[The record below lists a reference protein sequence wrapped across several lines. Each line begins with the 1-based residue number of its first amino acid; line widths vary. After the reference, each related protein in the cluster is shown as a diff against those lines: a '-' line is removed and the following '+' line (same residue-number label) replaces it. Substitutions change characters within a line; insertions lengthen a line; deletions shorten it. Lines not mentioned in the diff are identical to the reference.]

1 MQIHHM
7 TMKTNPGISLLNTF
21 MFLLGI
27 MIFWGC
33 ATPMPETNINTVN
46 KRIVK
51 PLPSIFR
58 TKPSPLSKAD
68 SSRMAGIVVEYYL
81 QASDLQLRDQHEE
94 AIKIFKRILHLDT
107 SAMIFYSI
115 GVSYDK
121 LLKTDLAID
130 YMKKALALD
139 SQLIIAREAL
149 AELYVDHEQYDKAL
163 IAYSELDSM
172 KSDIKYTYALA
183 ALTEMLFPEEAEK
196 HFRKL
201 INATGYELDIVNRF
215 GMLLVRNGKEQEFI
229 SLMKEQYAMH
239 PDNTKSRSLLIEGLQ
254 LYGRSEEV
262 LNVIEDFLPTAL
274 DQELEGYYQALL
286 MNILIRKDTQYVQGM
301 IGRHL
306 TTVKDYPTS
315 SWSMLISLALMAEF
329 ASNEQMQTLHQ
340 RAVSLADS
348 SHLQQ
353 SIGLAYELLRM
364 ERFSLFMSHCKRYAQ
379 HYPQESKFYFLLG
392 IHAREQEQ
400 ITEAKTYIQE
410 ALRRNPKDGDA
421 WAELGGLFGNEKAHK
436 ASDSCFIIAL
446 SIDSLNAMYNNNY
459 AYALSERNENLN
471 EALRMSLIALSQ
483 YPDNQS
489 YIDTYAWLQFK
500 MGNTQSAIEILQKAL
515 NQDIDRSGIL
525 HFHLSLMYQSMSEF
539 DKALIHIDKALEI
552 KNAPD
557 YQSLRTKLLQD

>member
-1 MQIHHM
+1 M

-107 SAMIFYSI
+107 SAMIFYSM

-379 HYPQESKFYFLLG
+379 HYPQESKFHFLLG

-471 EALRMSLIALSQ
+471 EALHMSLIALSQ

-525 HFHLSLMYQSMSEF
+525 HFHLSMMYQSMSEF

>member
-329 ASNEQMQTLHQ
+329 VSNEQMQTLHQ

-436 ASDSCFIIAL
+436 ASDSCFMIAL

>member
-329 ASNEQMQTLHQ
+329 VSNEQMQTLHQ

-364 ERFSLFMSHCKRYAQ
+364 EQFSLFMSHCKRYAQ

-525 HFHLSLMYQSMSEF
+525 HFHLSMMYQSMSEF

>member
-301 IGRHL
+301 IGKHL

>member
-33 ATPMPETNINTVN
+33 ATPMSETNINTVN

-329 ASNEQMQTLHQ
+329 VSNEQMQTLHQ

>member
-107 SAMIFYSI
+107 SAMIFYSM

-379 HYPQESKFYFLLG
+379 HYPQESKFHFLLG

-471 EALRMSLIALSQ
+471 EALHMSLIALSQ

-525 HFHLSLMYQSMSEF
+525 HFHLSMMYQSMSEF

>member
-229 SLMKEQYAMH
+229 TLMKEQYAMH
-239 PDNTKSRSLLIEGLQ
+239 PDNAKSRSLLIEGLQ

-525 HFHLSLMYQSMSEF
+525 HFHLSMMYQSMSEF

>member
-1 MQIHHM
+1 M

-364 ERFSLFMSHCKRYAQ
+364 EQFSLFMSHCKRYAQ
-379 HYPQESKFYFLLG
+379 HYPQESKFHFLLG

-421 WAELGGLFGNEKAHK
+421 WAELGGLYGNEKAHK

-471 EALRMSLIALSQ
+471 EALHMSLIALSQ

-525 HFHLSLMYQSMSEF
+525 HFHLSMMYQSMSEF

>member
-1 MQIHHM
+1 
-7 TMKTNPGISLLNTF
+7 
-21 MFLLGI
+21 
-27 MIFWGC
+27 
-33 ATPMPETNINTVN
+33 
-46 KRIVK
+46 
-51 PLPSIFR
+51 
-58 TKPSPLSKAD
+58 
-68 SSRMAGIVVEYYL
+68 L

-107 SAMIFYSI
+107 SAIIFYSM
-115 GVSYDK
+115 GVSYEK

-329 ASNEQMQTLHQ
+329 TSNEQMQILHQ
-340 RAVSLADS
+340 RAISLADS

-364 ERFSLFMSHCKRYAQ
+364 EQFSLFMSHCKRYAQ
-379 HYPQESKFYFLLG
+379 HYPQESKFHFLLG
-392 IHAREQEQ
+392 IHVREQEQ

-421 WAELGGLFGNEKAHK
+421 WAELGGLFGNEKTLK

-525 HFHLSLMYQSMSEF
+525 HFHLSMMYQSMSEF

>member
-301 IGRHL
+301 IGKHL

-329 ASNEQMQTLHQ
+329 VSNEQMQTLHQ

-525 HFHLSLMYQSMSEF
+525 HFHLSMMYQSMSEF

>member
-107 SAMIFYSI
+107 SAMIFYSM

-274 DQELEGYYQALL
+274 DLELEGYYQALL

-364 ERFSLFMSHCKRYAQ
+364 EQFSLFMSHCKRYAQ
-379 HYPQESKFYFLLG
+379 HYPQESKFHFLLG

-525 HFHLSLMYQSMSEF
+525 HFHLSMMYQSMSEF

>member
-1 MQIHHM
+1 M

-107 SAMIFYSI
+107 SAMIFYSM

>member
-525 HFHLSLMYQSMSEF
+525 HFHLSMMYQSMSEF

>member
-1 MQIHHM
+1 MEIHHIKM
-7 TMKTNPGISLLNTF
+7 NKYSGTSLLNHC
-21 MFLLGI
+21 MICLGI
-27 MIFWGC
+27 LLLWGC
-33 ATPMPETNINTVN
+33 ATPLPETNINTVN

-68 SSRMAGIVVEYYL
+68 SSRMASIVMDYYL
-81 QASDLQLRDQHEE
+81 QASDLQMRDLHEE
-94 AIKIFKRILHLDT
+94 ALKIYKRILHLDT
-107 SAMIFYSI
+107 SAMIFYSM
-115 GVSYDK
+115 GVSYEK
-121 LLKTDLAID
+121 LLKTDLAIE

-149 AELYVDHEQYDKAL
+149 AELYIDHEQYDKAL
-163 IAYSELDSM
+163 IAYIELDSM
-172 KSDIKYTYALA
+172 QSDIKYTYALA

-229 SLMKEQYAMH
+229 TLMKEQYAMH
-239 PDNTKSRSLLIEGLQ
+239 PDNSKARSLLIEGLQ

-262 LNVIEDFLPTAL
+262 LTVIEEFLPTAV
-274 DQELEGYYQALL
+274 DQELEEYYQALL

-301 IGRHL
+301 IARHL
-306 TTVKDYPTS
+306 SKVKDYPTS

-329 ASNEQMQTLHQ
+329 ASNENAEGIHQ
-340 RAVSLADS
+340 RALALADS
-348 SHLQQ
+348 NHLSK

-364 ERFSLFMSHCKRYAQ
+364 EQISLFISHCKRYARQ
-379 HYPQESKFYFLLG
+379 YPKESKFHFLLG
-392 IHAREQEQ
+392 IHAREQERNA
-400 ITEAKTYIQE
+400 EAKIYIQE
-410 ALRRNPKDGDA
+410 ALHRNPNDGDA
-421 WAELGGLFGNEKAHK
+421 WAELGGLFGSEQEYS
-436 ASDSCFIIAL
+436 ASDSCFTKAL
-446 SIDSLNAMYNNNY
+446 SIDSLHAMYNNNY

-471 EALRMSLIALSQ
+471 EALRMSLIAISQ

-500 MGNTQSAIEILQKAL
+500 LGNTQSAIEILQKAL
-515 NQDIDRSGIL
+515 NQDVDRSGIL
-525 HFHLSLMYQSMSEF
+525 HFHLSIMYQTLSDF

-557 YQSLRTKLLQD
+557 YQALKSKLLQD

>member
-229 SLMKEQYAMH
+229 TLMKEQYAMH

-286 MNILIRKDTQYVQGM
+286 MNILIRKDTQYVQEM

-525 HFHLSLMYQSMSEF
+525 HFHLSMMYQSMSEF

>member
-301 IGRHL
+301 IGKHL

-525 HFHLSLMYQSMSEF
+525 HFHLSMMYQSMSEF

>member
-1 MQIHHM
+1 M
-7 TMKTNPGISLLNTF
+7 S
-21 MFLLGI
+21 
-27 MIFWGC
+27 
-33 ATPMPETNINTVN
+33 ETNINTVN

>member
-27 MIFWGC
+27 LIFWGC

-107 SAMIFYSI
+107 SAIIFYSM
-115 GVSYDK
+115 GVSYEK

-329 ASNEQMQTLHQ
+329 TSNEQMQILHQ
-340 RAVSLADS
+340 RAISLADS

-364 ERFSLFMSHCKRYAQ
+364 EQFSLFMSHCKRYAQ
-379 HYPQESKFYFLLG
+379 HYPQESKFHFLLG
-392 IHAREQEQ
+392 IHVREQEQ

-421 WAELGGLFGNEKAHK
+421 WAELGGLFGNEKTLK

-525 HFHLSLMYQSMSEF
+525 HFHLSMMYQSMSEF

>member
-329 ASNEQMQTLHQ
+329 VSNEQMQTLHQ